1 MVASVTRPRRRAP
14 LRAAP
19 KADIRSAIDLT
30 EAGAPGAQVEDGRP
44 RVLIVDDEADI
55 RDWLRLE
62 LRERGWL
69 VNCARDVA
77 EGTEMA
83 LRLRPHVVLLDQRL
97 PDGRGLDAGRRL
109 REERPEVHLILFS
122 AYLDLDAEEEA
133 ARLGIQTISKVD
145 GNALFATI
153 GAHHDALTAA
163 VSTG

>member
-1 MVASVTRPRRRAP
+1 VTDPAVDVSTP
-14 LRAAP
+14 L
-19 KADIRSAIDLT
+19 DLT
-30 EAGAPGAQVEDGRP
+30 APPLEDGRP

-109 REERPEVHLILFS
+109 REERPDVHLILFS

-145 GNALFATI
+145 RTALFATI